1 MNTGPTRASLETL
14 HPALWRASQLA
25 QAPAPV
31 VPTGH
36 GALDAVLPG
45 GGWPLGGLVEF
56 CLAQPGIGEIRLL
69 QPALA
74 ALGPGPVVLAQ
85 PPCPPCAA
93 AWPPR
98 LASPCLWLRPRRPA
112 DALWAAEQV
121 LRSRA
126 FTALLIWQQS
136 ISFQALRRL
145 QLAAQAGRTL
155 CVLYRP
161 WRACPQSSPAP
172 LRLALQ
178 PMPDG
183 LSLQVLKRRGHPHP
197 QPILLRLETH
207 GLTLHH
213 ALDSAASA
221 AFRAR
226 RTGSALAH

>member
-1 MNTGPTRASLETL
+1 MNAGQAHPSLETL

-25 QAPAPV
+25 RAPTPV

-45 GGWPLGGLVEF
+45 GGWPLGALVEL
-56 CLAQPGIGEIRLL
+56 CVPQPGIGEVQLL
-69 QPALA
+69 HPALA
-74 ALGPGPVVLAQ
+74 SLGPGPVVLAQ

-93 AWPPR
+93 AWPAR
-98 LASPCLWLRPRRPA
+98 LAAPCLWLRPRQSA

-126 FTALLIWQQS
+126 FAALLLWQQG

-145 QLAAQAGRTL
+145 QLAAQTGRTL
-155 CVLYRP
+155 CLLYRP
-161 WRACPQSSPAP
+161 WRARSQSSPAP

-178 PMPDG
+178 PSPGG
-183 LSLQVLKRRGHPHP
+183 LSVQVLKRRGHPHP
-197 QPILLRLETH
+197 YPVPLSLDIHATA
-207 GLTLHH
+207 THH

-221 AFRAR
+221 AFRPRYADP
-226 RTGSALAH
+226 ALAH